1 MQTGTIVYRDAA
13 PGDEAIV
20 AHFVR
25 RLADYEKLLHEATA
39 TDDDFRLAL
48 FGERPR
54 LHALIVEK
62 DAAPIGFAVWYY
74 DFSTFTGKPGLYL
87 EDVFVEPEHRGGG
100 IGKAIF
106 RILARRARAEGCTR
120 MNWSVL
126 DWNTPSIA
134 FYRSLGA
141 VGQDEWTVQRLE
153 GAALHALAKEQEH
166 G

>member
-1 MQTGTIVYRDAA
+1 MQTGNIVYRDAV
-13 PGDEAIV
+13 PGDEVIV

-39 TDDDFRLAL
+39 TDEDFRAAL
-48 FGERPR
+48 FGAIPR
-54 LHALIVEK
+54 LHALIVERA
-62 DAAPIGFAVWYY
+62 DAPIGFAAWFYV
-74 DFSTFTGKPGLYL
+74 FSTFTGKPSLYL
-87 EDVFVEPEHRGGG
+87 EDVFVEPEHRNGG

-106 RILARRARAEGCTR
+106 RILAHRALVEGCAQ
-120 MNWSVL
+120 MSWSVL
-126 DWNTPSIA
+126 DWNAPSIA

-153 GAALHALAKEQEH
+153 GAALHALAKEQEN

>member
-1 MQTGTIVYRDAA
+1 MTDPVVYRDVV

-39 TDDDFRLAL
+39 TDDDFRAAL
-48 FGERPR
+48 FGTPTR
-54 LHALIVEK
+54 LYALIVEK
-62 DAAPIGFAVWYY
+62 DRTPIGFAVWYY

-87 EDVFVEPEHRGGG
+87 EDVFVEPEHRGAG

-106 RILARRARAEGCTR
+106 RILARRAIAENCTR

-126 DWNTPSIA
+126 DWNAPSIA